1 MKFQSSVISFPDRGH
16 WGKSK
21 YRGNCSGHV
30 VKGFFDTYHTRKG
43 GLACDPSIGGGTS
56 VDVAREMGL
65 RFTGTDLHQ
74 GFNLLLDDFKQ
85 FLGEEA
91 HTCFWHPAYLDMISY
106 SGNMWG
112 NEPHKWD
119 MSRMQMNE
127 FVEALELAVMNIHD
141 AMEKGGR
148 YGILMGNLR
157 RAGEYYNL
165 SSLVERVA
173 PGKLVDEIIKVQH
186 NCVSDSRQYAGNVVR
201 VQHEKLLVFKK
212 DKEALFFLA
221 KVENRAAAMTGI
233 TWRAAVRRVL
243 QGGKTMH
250 LKEIE
255 ELIQPFA
262 KTRNNNN
269 VDAKIRQVVQN
280 EKYFERVAPGTYRL
294 AA

>member
-1 MKFQSSVISFPDRGH
+1 MSFKSSVISFPDRGP

-30 VKGFFDTYHTRKG
+30 IKGFFETYHKRKG

-56 VDVAREMGL
+56 VDVARDMGL

-74 GFNLLLDDFKQ
+74 GFNLLLDDFKS

-91 HTCFWHPAYLDMISY
+91 HSCFWHPAYADMIQY

-112 NEPHKWD
+112 EANKWD
-119 MSRMQMNE
+119 MSRMSLPD
-127 FVEALELAVMNIHD
+127 FTEALELAIMNIHD
-141 AMEKGGR
+141 SMEKGGH
-148 YGILMGNLR
+148 YGVLMGNLR
-157 RAGEYYNL
+157 RNGEYYNL

-173 PGKLVDEIIKVQH
+173 PGKLVDEIIKIQH
-186 NCVSDSRQYAGNVVR
+186 NCVSDARSYAGNFVR
-201 VQHEKLLVFKK
+201 IEHEKLLVFKK
-212 DKEALFFLA
+212 TKDSLFFLA
-221 KVENRAAAMTGI
+221 TVENRASAMTGI

-255 ELIQPFA
+255 KLIEPFA

-269 VDAKIRQVVQN
+269 VDAKIRQVVQD
-280 EKYFERVAPGTYRL
+280 ERYFERVEPGVYRL